1 MIAVVVDPSFS
12 WRHTRVR
19 VHVCTYVRE
28 REEREGGRERREVG
42 GGRRRVGKQVAP
54 KPQPWAVAVKYCG
67 CFKNRSFLSPSPGRP
82 SPSPGNLPPLRHAPH
97 QPSPQENLPEDL
109 PRDGNR
115 AKGNSRKKET
125 SLLHPLGFPTER
137 NRASPSFSL
146 SPPPF
151 FHRKL
156 NSSSQSARFIH
167 SFLPSFLSSLS
178 LYSRKKMERPS
189 EREPFATLRSPIRQ
203 FKTRYIPI
211 RRSIIRN
218 YAGFSET
225 EAPPPLFGEGGTY

>member
-19 VHVCTYVRE
+19 VHICTYVRE

-146 SPPPF
+146 SLSAPIF
-151 FHRKL
+151 
-156 NSSSQSARFIH
+156 SQKTEFVFSKRAIH
-167 SFLPSFLSSLS
+167 PFLPSFLPLLPFSLFA
-178 LYSRKKMERPS
+178 KKNGATFR
-189 EREPFATLRSPIRQ
+189 ERERAV
-203 FKTRYIPI
+203 RYP
-211 RRSIIRN
+211 SV
-218 YAGFSET
+218 T
-225 EAPPPLFGEGGTY
+225 H